1 MVYGPI
7 HGHVMGFRVDIGKE
21 RTFNRES
28 KLVSLDLINDHKSA
42 QELHNYSVTSVLNRG
57 HLNKVDQL
65 DYRKITVH
73 SEKVSC

>member
-21 RTFNRES
+21 RIFNRES

-42 QELHNYSVTSVLNRG
+42 QELHNYSVTSVTG
-57 HLNKVDQL
+57 A
-65 DYRKITVH
+65 T
-73 SEKVSC
+73 